1 MSPSGLTFD
10 AVQRLPKI
18 LLHDHL
24 DSSIRPST
32 MIELAQEAGHELPA
46 DSPEKLRAAFREN
59 ANSGS
64 LVKYLEVFDHIT
76 AVLQSRDA
84 LHRLGQ
90 EYVET
95 LVEDGV
101 VYAEPR
107 WAPEQHLQ
115 GGLSLVEAV
124 EAVQEGIDEGIRQ
137 AEAVGHTVVVDQ
149 LLCAMRMNDRA
160 EEVADIVIEKHR
172 RGVVGFDI
180 AGPEDGF
187 LPSRFRETFTRLTE
201 ALVPVTVHAGEA
213 AGVES
218 IREAVTAGR
227 AHRLG
232 HGIRVAEDIQST
244 ELGEVARWVLERQI
258 HLETSPTS
266 NVHTGAVAAVTG
278 KPHNVMSEHPFDA
291 LYRMGFNVGVNTDN
305 RVVSDVTLTGE
316 LMELAEAFDYT
327 ATDLLTFQ
335 LNALEAGFAS
345 HEDKQRL
352 REHVITS
359 WSSSASPLANSSG
372 TRTA

>member
-1 MSPSGLTFD
+1 MSPSGLTLD
-10 AVQRLPKI
+10 AVQRLPKV

-32 MIELAQEAGHELPA
+32 MIELARESGHELPA
-46 DSPEKLRAAFREN
+46 DSPEELRAIFLNN

-76 AVLQSRDA
+76 AVLQTRDA
-84 LHRLGQ
+84 LHRLGR

-107 WAPEQHLQ
+107 WAPEQHVQ

-124 EAVQEGIDEGIRQ
+124 EAVQEGIDAGIRE
-137 AEAVGHTVVVDQ
+137 AEAAGHTVVVGQ

-160 EEVADIVIEKHR
+160 DEVADAVIEKHR
-172 RGVVGFDI
+172 RGVAGFDI

-187 LPSRFRETFTRLTE
+187 LPSRFKETFARLAE

-213 AGVES
+213 AGVAS
-218 IREAVTAGR
+218 IRDAVTAGR
-227 AHRLG
+227 TQRLG
-232 HGIRVAEDIQST
+232 HGIRVAEDIEGTQ
-244 ELGEVARWVLERQI
+244 LGEAARWVLERQI

-266 NVHTGAVAAVTG
+266 NLHTEAVASVTG
-278 KPHNVMSEHPFDA
+278 RAENTMTDHPFDA

-305 RVVSDVTLTGE
+305 RVVSDVTLSSE
-316 LMELAEAFDYT
+316 LVALAEAFDYT
-327 ATDLLTFQ
+327 ASDLLTFQ
-335 LNALEAGFAS
+335 LNALGAGFAS
-345 HEDKQRL
+345 YEDRQRL
-352 REHVITS
+352 RRLIIQQWAEAG
-359 WSSSASPLANSSG
+359 ASVDQ
-372 TRTA
+372 